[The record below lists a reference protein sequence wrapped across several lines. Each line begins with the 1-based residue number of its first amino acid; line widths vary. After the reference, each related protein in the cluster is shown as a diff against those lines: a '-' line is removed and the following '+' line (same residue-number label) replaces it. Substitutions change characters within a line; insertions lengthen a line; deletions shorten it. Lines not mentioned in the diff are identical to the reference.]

1 MDAVIRVY
9 SGAGAKELFAALEK
23 NATEVQVLMRSVKG
37 FVGYTLARTE
47 TGGFSVTVCLNQ
59 AGIDESVQKARDW
72 VAKNAAHIGVDDPT
86 VISGKVIG

>member
-9 SGAGAKELFAALEK
+9 TGPGAKELFAALEK

-47 TGGFSVTVCLNQ
+47 AGGFSVTVCLNQ
-59 AGIDESVQKARDW
+59 AGIDESVAKARDW
-72 VAKNAAHIGVDDPT
+72 VAKNAAQIGVEDPV

>member
-9 SGAGAKELFAALEK
+9 TGQGAKELFAALEK

-37 FVGYTLARTE
+37 FVGYTLARTDA
-47 TGGFSVTVCLNQ
+47 GGFSVTVCLNQ
-59 AGIDESVQKARDW
+59 AGIDESVEKARDW
-72 VAKNAAHIGVDDPT
+72 VAQNAAHIGVSDPE